1 MRVGATSADRTALT
15 SRTGRAATPG
25 LPMIDALPPRGGQYH
40 PHSDAQHFAFRSIVG
55 RSPELLA
62 AIDLARR
69 VAESRRTTV
78 LILGETGTGK
88 ELIARGVHGAGAD
101 SSEPFVAVN
110 CAAIPL
116 ALLESELFGYE
127 PGAFTGAELSKPGL
141 VELAGDGTLF
151 LDEIH
156 QLPAALQPKL
166 LRLLESRTYRR
177 LGGHEELPVRCRIV
191 TAANVALEDQVAAG
205 DFRED
210 LYYRLAVFTV
220 PLPALRARPRDI
232 DVIARHFLTQ
242 AAGTQRRAPK
252 VLSAEAANA
261 LRSHGWPGN
270 VRELKNVMER
280 AFIMS
285 GDEITIRLEHITIQH
300 RINRPMTVAN
310 PDAVGE
316 ITIPRTGKTLSEV
329 EREAALLTMQLT
341 GNNQSAAA
349 KLLGISR
356 PTLARILRDGA
367 TAKRAALAGVG

>member
-1 MRVGATSADRTALT
+1 
-15 SRTGRAATPG
+15 
-25 LPMIDALPPRGGQYH
+25 MIDSLPTRGQHYSH
-40 PHSDAQHFAFRSIVG
+40 HAESQHFAFRSIVG
-55 RSPELLA
+55 RSPELLT

-88 ELIARGVHGAGAD
+88 ELIARGIHGAGAD

-110 CAAIPL
+110 CAAIPHS
-116 ALLESELFGYE
+116 LLESELFGYE

-141 VELAGDGTLF
+141 VELAADGTLF

-156 QLPAALQPKL
+156 QLPSTLQPKL

-177 LGGHEELPVRCRIV
+177 LGGHEELPVRCRVV

-220 PLPALRARPRDI
+220 PLPALRTRPRDV
-232 DVIARHFLTQ
+232 DVIARHFLAQT
-242 AAGTQRRAPK
+242 AAAQRRPAK
-252 VLSAEAANA
+252 VINADAAAA

-285 GDEITIRLEHITIQH
+285 GDEVTIRPEHIIIQH
-300 RINRPMTVAN
+300 RINRPVTVSN

-316 ITIPRTGKTLSEV
+316 ISIPRTGKTLSEV
-329 EREAALLTMQLT
+329 EREAAYLTMQLT

-367 TAKRAALAGVG
+367 AAKRSGLVAVG